1 MEASG
6 TGGLTPLAI
15 DDPQAMMNELSAAE
29 QSCLVEKIGPQRLMS
44 FMSSPE
50 LATPEEA
57 QYLVQC
63 LGDEILLRLFVTG
76 LIGQTG
82 SLSEETSMC
91 VRAGLAD
98 IDLPAMMLG
107 SMTGTEDDAA
117 AMIAGMAGMFLTLSC
132 LNDEEWEAV
141 APALEMGRRPGKP
154 AMRAGRVGR
163 AGRTG
168 RIVGS
173 RSGPPDGPLRSR
185 HELRPPNGR
194 RLGPAAG
201 AFRYYIDGIRGRK
214 GEVTPE
220 FGGRAVVTFADMPS
234 FRRKARKDTVT
245 SLETR

>member
-44 FMSSPE
+44 FMSNPE

-57 QYLVQC
+57 QDLVQC

-132 LNDEEWEAV
+132 LNDDEWEAV
-141 APALEMGRRPGKP
+141 APALEMGPDDRESLQCVLAELG
-154 AMRAGRVGR
+154 
-163 AGRTG
+163 
-168 RIVGS
+168 
-173 RSGPPDGPLRSR
+173 GPEGLAALLD
-185 HELRPPNGR
+185 
-194 RLGPAAG
+194 PAAG
-201 AFRYYIDGIRGRK
+201 PPMALFGAAMSCGLQMDGG
-214 GEVTPE
+214 
-220 FGGRAVVTFADMPS
+220 
-234 FRRKARKDTVT
+234 
-245 SLETR
+245 